1 MFHMSY
7 HIAVND
13 IFMSLDISVPFFILE
28 VFSLSPSS
36 LSSSV
41 DSV

>member
-7 HIAVND
+7 HIAVNV
-13 IFMSLDISVPFFILE
+13 IFLSLDISVLFFILE
-28 VFSLSPSS
+28 VLSLSPSL
-36 LSSSV
+36 LSSSM